1 MFKHNLNIEE
11 SSQEEINKLEQYIK
25 EQVVKLIEE
34 IEKQI
39 YTLYL

>member
-1 MFKHNLNIEE
+1 MFEHNLNIEE

>member
-1 MFKHNLNIEE
+1 MFEHNLNIEE

-25 EQVVKLIEE
+25 EQVVKLIKE